1 MRLHSIC
8 PESWI
13 RRRRGGSKGR
23 RGTLA
28 EMTSSARMQRSEVL
42 SEQLLITR
50 IITAVV
56 LALLLILGAAGA
68 SHSES
73 EGPSTSPLLVN
84 ALVDPH
90 VTVGESGSAVDE
102 HLAGSAN
109 DETTGVLVGAALCAL
124 GVLCGLVL
132 VIFARML
139 SRRRGVV
146 YLAPRWAALSLVPV
160 RIIVARTGA
169 LSLTQLGLSR
179 T

>member
-1 MRLHSIC
+1 MMSSTQVQ
-8 PESWI
+8 P
-13 RRRRGGSKGR
+13 SK
-23 RGTLA
+23 
-28 EMTSSARMQRSEVL
+28 VL

-50 IITAVV
+50 IITAVG
-56 LALLLILGAAGA
+56 LALLLLLGAAGA

-73 EGPSTSPLLVN
+73 EGASSSLLMASTLL
-84 ALVDPH
+84 DPH
-90 VTVGESGSAVDE
+90 VAPGDSGTSVDE
-102 HLAGSAN
+102 YLTGAADDGTA
-109 DETTGVLVGAALCAL
+109 GVLVGVALCAL

-146 YLAPRWAALSLVPV
+146 YLAPRWAAPSLVPA
-160 RIIVARTGA
+160 RIIVAPTGA

>member
-1 MRLHSIC
+1 MI
-8 PESWI
+8 
-13 RRRRGGSKGR
+13 
-23 RGTLA
+23 
-28 EMTSSARMQRSEVL
+28 SSARTQRLEIL
-42 SEQLLITR
+42 SQRLLITR
-50 IITAVV
+50 IITALV
-56 LALLLILGAAGA
+56 LALLLILSAAGA

-73 EGPSTSPLLVN
+73 EGTWTSPLLVN

-90 VTVGESGSAVDE
+90 VTVGEGGSTIDE
-102 HLAGSAN
+102 HLAGSAD
-109 DETTGVLVGAALCAL
+109 DESTGILVGAALCAL

-160 RIIVARTGA
+160 RLIAAPTGA

>member
-1 MRLHSIC
+1 MAS
-8 PESWI
+8 
-13 RRRRGGSKGR
+13 
-23 RGTLA
+23 TL
-28 EMTSSARMQRSEVL
+28 L
-42 SEQLLITR
+42 
-50 IITAVV
+50 
-56 LALLLILGAAGA
+56 
-68 SHSES
+68 
-73 EGPSTSPLLVN
+73 
-84 ALVDPH
+84 DPH
-90 VTVGESGSAVDE
+90 VAPGDSGTSVDE
-102 HLAGSAN
+102 YLTGAADAGTA
-109 DETTGVLVGAALCAL
+109 GVLVGAALCAL